1 MPLLHTLTALT
12 QPPSSI
18 ARSNKVGKLVMS
30 SKTLGTPLC
39 SVTSQYGMPNLLLLS
54 LSPIA
59 CKSFR
64 IRWFDRE
71 HFNSLVWFR
80 VDVTWGGSLPFPA
93 LPTVWDGKGQGKA
106 LSVRILAFSCSS
118 HCLAWE
124 GACESKSRLYK

>member
-80 VDVTWGGSLPFPA
+80 VDVTWGGSSLSLLFP
-93 LPTVWDGKGQGKA
+93 LFEKGRVKA
-106 LSVRILAFSCSS
+106 SSVRILAFSCSS